1 MAVYLDKNFVP
12 VMVTCYEH
20 LRVSDL
26 DLCLE
31 NHLRVSEGISV
42 GLILEKRLV
51 KELRKLDGILLGR
64 NEGAFDGK
72 KFGFL
77 LES

>member
-1 MAVYLDKNFVP
+1 MLGKS
-12 VMVTCYEH
+12 
-20 LRVSDL
+20 LG
-26 DLCLE
+26 
-31 NHLRVSEGISV
+31 VSEGISV